1 LPDPKR
7 GIFGRYVIG
16 AILIILASASATGV
30 AAFEE
35 LDSVVDAF
43 DHNET
48 LKLEDE
54 LQTADTGKPQT
65 IMLIGSDTRGKG
77 ARDYTGERG
86 LSDTMM
92 LVRLDP
98 SKKQIAV
105 LSLPRDLK
113 VRIPGHGVDKL
124 NAAYA
129 LGGAKL
135 TLKTVKEFTGLG
147 VNHVVNVDFRG
158 FRKAVNALGC
168 VWTDVDRRYFNDNT
182 GGEQYATIDIKPG
195 YQKICDQDALD
206 YVRYRHTDND
216 LVRAARQQDF
226 LRSLK
231 SQIGVRRIIRDRKEL
246 LDIFGKY
253 TSSDIGGSRKKVLR
267 LLKLVVASAGLPIHQ
282 IHFKAKIGASYVTA
296 TAEQTQEL
304 ADEFLGEDGPPEDP
318 AAQRKKKKK
327 SRKRAKT
334 DVRLVDST
342 GMGKQMALNLVNEG
356 LRGIEIVYP
365 RKLVAGSSF
374 VAPSRYYTIKAG
386 KRKKKHRS
394 FRMVISAGRIGEYYG
409 LQGTTWRDAPIL
421 NGPHEDRRV
430 GGRKVQ
436 VYYDGPRVRLVA
448 WKTGDAV
455 YWVSNTL
462 LQRLSLEEMLAVVR
476 ATRPL

>member
-1 LPDPKR
+1 MPDPKR
-7 GIFGRYVIG
+7 GIFGRYVLG
-16 AILIILASASATGV
+16 AILIVLASAGATGV
-30 AAFEE
+30 AAFQE
-35 LDSVVDAF
+35 LDSVVNAF
-43 DHNET
+43 KRNQT
-48 LKLEDE
+48 LELDDE
-54 LQTADTGKPQT
+54 LQKADAGKPQT
-65 IMLIGSDTRGKG
+65 IMLIGSDTRAKG
-77 ARDYTGERG
+77 SRDYTGQRG

-98 SKKQIAV
+98 SKQQIAV

-129 LGGAKL
+129 LGGVKL

-168 VWTDVDRRYFNDNT
+168 VWVDVDRRYFNDNS
-182 GGEQYATIDIKPG
+182 GAEQYATIDIQPG

-231 SQIGVRRIIRDRKEL
+231 SQIGVKRIVQDRREL
-246 LDIFGKY
+246 IEIFGKY
-253 TSSDIGGSRKKVLR
+253 TQSDIGSRKTVLR
-267 LLKLVVASAGLPIHQ
+267 LLKLVIDSAGLPIHQ
-282 IHFKAKIGASYVTA
+282 IHFKANIGSSYVTA
-296 TAEQTQEL
+296 TSEQTHRL
-304 ADEFLGEDGPPEDP
+304 ADEFLGVDGPAPDP
-318 AAQRKKKKK
+318 TKPKKKK
-327 SRKRAKT
+327 SKKAKRAP
-334 DVRLVDST
+334 RLVDST
-342 GMGKQMALNLVNEG
+342 GTGKQMALNLVNEG

-409 LQGTTWRDAPIL
+409 LQGTTWKDPPIL
-421 NGPHEDRRV
+421 NGPSEKREV
-430 GGRKVQ
+430 GGREVR

-448 WKTGDAV
+448 WRTPEAV

-462 LQRLSLEEMLAVVR
+462 LHRLSLDEMLAIVR

>member
-1 LPDPKR
+1 MPDPKR
-7 GIFGRYVIG
+7 GIFGRYLIG
-16 AILIILASASATGV
+16 ALLIVLASAGATGV

-35 LDSVVDAF
+35 LDSVVNAF
-43 DHNET
+43 RRGQT
-48 LKLEDE
+48 LELDDE
-54 LQTADTGKPQT
+54 LQKADAGKPQT

-77 ARDYTGERG
+77 SRDYTGERG

-98 SKKQIAV
+98 SKNQIAV

-135 TLKTVKEFTGLG
+135 TLKTVKDFTGLG

-168 VWTDVDRRYFNDNT
+168 VWVDVDRRYFNDNS
-182 GGEQYATIDIKPG
+182 GGDQYATIDINPG

-231 SQIGVRRIIRDRKEL
+231 SQIGVNRIVRDRKEL
-246 LDIFGKY
+246 ISIFGKY
-253 TSSDIGGSRKKVLR
+253 TQSDIGSRKTVLR

-282 IHFKAKIGASYVTA
+282 IHFKANIGASYVTA
-296 TAEQTQEL
+296 TSEQTHEL
-304 ADEFLGEDGPPEDP
+304 ADEFLGVEGPAPDP
-318 AAQRKKKKK
+318 TKPGKKRKRKKQADL
-327 SRKRAKT
+327 RLT
-334 DVRLVDST
+334 DSSV
-342 GMGKQMALNLVNEG
+342 MGKQMALQLVNEG
-356 LRGIEIVYP
+356 LRGIEIAYP
-365 RKLVAGSSF
+365 RKLPAGASF
-374 VAPSRYYTIKAG
+374 QAPPRSYTIRAG
-386 KRKKKHRS
+386 QRKKKHRS

-409 LQGTTWRDAPIL
+409 LQGTTWKNPPIL
-421 NGPHEDRRV
+421 SGPHENREV
-430 GGRKVQ
+430 GRQKVQ

-448 WKTGDAV
+448 WRSGGAT
-455 YWVSNTL
+455 YWLSNSL
-462 LQRLSLEEMLAVVR
+462 LQRMNLDEMLAVVR
-476 ATRPL
+476 STRPL

>member
-1 LPDPKR
+1 MPDPKR
-7 GIFGRYVIG
+7 GIFRRYLLG
-16 AILIILASASATGV
+16 AVLIVLASASATGV

-35 LDSVVDAF
+35 IDSVVDAF
-43 DHNET
+43 EQNQT
-48 LKLEDE
+48 LDLEDD
-54 LQTADTGKPQT
+54 LQHADAGKPQT

-129 LGGAKL
+129 LGGVKL

-168 VWTDVDRRYFNDNT
+168 VWVDADRRYFNDNT
-182 GGEQYATIDIKPG
+182 GGGEQYATIDIQPG

-231 SQIGVRRIIRDRKEL
+231 SQIGVSRIIKERKEL
-246 LDIFGKY
+246 LEIFGKY

-282 IHFKAKIGASYVTA
+282 IHFKANIGASYVTA
-296 TAEQTQEL
+296 TAEQTQQL
-304 ADEFLGEDGPPEDP
+304 ADEFLGEAGPMDEPST
-318 AAQRKKKKK
+318 KKKKK
-327 SRKRAKT
+327 RRKRRAEP
-334 DVRLVDST
+334 RLVDSS

-356 LRGIEIVYP
+356 LRGIEILYP
-365 RKLVAGSSF
+365 RKLIAGSSF

-409 LQGTTWRDAPIL
+409 LQGTTWKDPPIL
-421 NGPHEDRRV
+421 NGPHENRRV

-436 VYYDGPRVRLVA
+436 VFYDGPRVRLVA
-448 WKTGDAV
+448 WKESGAI
-455 YWVSNTL
+455 YWISNTL
-462 LQRLSLEEMLAVVR
+462 LQRLRLEEMLAIVR

>member
-7 GIFGRYVIG
+7 GIFRRYLLG
-16 AILIILASASATGV
+16 ALLIVLASASATGV

-43 DHNET
+43 RRGQT
-48 LKLEDE
+48 LELDDE
-54 LQTADTGKPQT
+54 LQKADAGKPQT
-65 IMLIGSDTRGKG
+65 IMLIGSDTRAKG
-77 ARDYTGERG
+77 SRDYTGQRG

-129 LGGAKL
+129 LGGVKL

-158 FRKAVNALGC
+158 FRKAVNSLGC
-168 VWTDVDRRYFNDNT
+168 VWVDVDRRYFNDNT
-182 GGEQYATIDIKPG
+182 TGEQYATIDVKPG
-195 YQKICDQDALD
+195 YQKLCDQDALD

-231 SQIGVRRIIRDRKEL
+231 SQIGVKRIVQDRKEL
-246 LDIFGKY
+246 ISIFGKY
-253 TSSDIGGSRKKVLR
+253 TQSDIGSRKTVLR
-267 LLKLVVASAGLPIHQ
+267 LLKLVVNSAGLPIHQ
-282 IHFKAKIGASYVTA
+282 IHFQAKLGASYVTA
-296 TAEQTQEL
+296 TSEQTHQL
-304 ADEFLGEDGPPEDP
+304 ADEFLGVDDAGDDP
-318 AAQRKKKKK
+318 TKAKKKKRK
-327 SRKRAKT
+327 SKKAQP
-334 DVRLVDST
+334 RLVDSS
-342 GMGKQMALNLVNEG
+342 GIGKQMALQLVNER

-374 VAPSRYYTIKAG
+374 VAPPRPYTIKAG
-386 KRKKKHRS
+386 KRKKKYRS

-409 LQGTTWRDAPIL
+409 LQGTAWKNPPIL

-448 WKTGDAV
+448 WRTGDAS
-455 YWVSNTL
+455 YWVSNSL
-462 LQRLSLEEMLAVVR
+462 LQRLSLEEMLAIVR
-476 ATRPL
+476 ATKPL

>member
-1 LPDPKR
+1 MPDPKR
-7 GIFGRYVIG
+7 GIFGRYALG

-54 LQTADTGKPQT
+54 LQTADAGKPQT
-65 IMLIGSDTRGKG
+65 IMLIGADTRGKG

-168 VWTDVDRRYFNDNT
+168 VWTDVDRRYFNDNS
-182 GGEQYATIDIKPG
+182 GGAQYATIDINPG

-231 SQIGVRRIIRDRKEL
+231 SQIGVNRIIKDRKKL
-246 LDIFGKY
+246 LEIFGKY

-282 IHFKAKIGASYVTA
+282 IHFKANIGSSYVTA
-296 TAEQTQEL
+296 TAAQTRRL
-304 ADEFLGEDGPPEDP
+304 ADEFLGVEELVETP
-318 AAQRKKKKK
+318 ATPKKKK
-327 SRKRAKT
+327 RKKRKDAP
-334 DVRLVDST
+334 RLVDSSGT
-342 GMGKQMALNLVNEG
+342 GKQMALNLVNEG
-356 LRGIEIVYP
+356 LRGIEILYP

-409 LQGTTWRDAPIL
+409 LQGTTWKDPPIL

-448 WKTGDAV
+448 WKGGGAV

-462 LQRLSLEEMLAVVR
+462 LQRLSLEQMLAVVR
-476 ATRPL
+476 ATKPL

>member
-1 LPDPKR
+1 MPDPKR
-7 GIFGRYVIG
+7 GIFKRYVLG
-16 AILIILASASATGV
+16 AILIVLASASATGV

-35 LDSVVDAF
+35 LDSVVNAF
-43 DHNET
+43 KRGQT
-48 LKLEDE
+48 LELDDE
-54 LQTADTGKPQT
+54 LQKADAGKPQT
-65 IMLIGSDTRGKG
+65 IMLIGSDTRAKG
-77 ARDYTGERG
+77 ARDYVAGERG

-113 VRIPGHGVDKL
+113 VRIPGHGVQKL
-124 NAAYA
+124 NAAYS
-129 LGGAKL
+129 LGGVKL

-158 FRKAVNALGC
+158 FKKAVNALGC

-182 GGEQYATIDIKPG
+182 SGEQYATIDIKPG

-231 SQIGVRRIIRDRKEL
+231 SQIGVKRIVQDRKEL
-246 LDIFGKY
+246 IEIFGKY
-253 TSSDIGGSRKKVLR
+253 TQSDIGSRKQVLR
-267 LLKLVVASAGLPIHQ
+267 LLKLVIASAGLPIHQ
-282 IHFKAKIGASYVTA
+282 IHFKANIGSSYVTA
-296 TAEQTQEL
+296 TSEQTHRL
-304 ADEFLGEDGPPEDP
+304 ADEFLGEDGPAEQK
-318 AAQRKKKKK
+318 AKAK
-327 SRKRAKT
+327 RKRKRT
-334 DVRLVDST
+334 KGPVRTIDSS
-342 GMGKQMALNLVNEG
+342 GMGKQMALTLVNEG

-365 RKLVAGSSF
+365 RKLLPGSQF
-374 VAPSRYYTIKAG
+374 VAPPRGYTIKAG
-386 KRKKKHRS
+386 KRKKKYRS
-394 FRMVISAGRIGEYYG
+394 FRMVISTGRVGEYLG
-409 LQGTTWRDAPIL
+409 LQGTAWRNPPIL
-421 NGPHEDRRV
+421 NGPHENREV

-448 WKTGDAV
+448 WKTDDGV

-462 LQRLSLEEMLAVVR
+462 LQKLSLDEMLTIVR
-476 ATRPL
+476 SVKPL